1 MFRGRKDLLELA
13 KKPNSSIRICKRYL
27 RQQTVLHN
35 EKPPGQDRN
44 PGKSSPAEKPLSP
57 IDAFRLR
64 FSDKAPPIKPIPSLR
79 THKAADKKAVSHTE
93 ALRSEN
99 QQEPHAQHETLPTQE
114 SSVGSHEGE
123 SISLEHLAEAYR
135 QTGAPREYV
144 KRDAWIPEQAQNLG
158 QTSAEDVDEAGEL
171 AELSRLDEEDSEI
184 EDGGELFAGEIT
196 RDYQGVIPLNGE
208 EYVKQKFPIKQGALV
223 ETRG

>member
-1 MFRGRKDLLELA
+1 MFRGRKDLLELT

-35 EKPPGQDRN
+35 EKQPGQDRN
-44 PGKSSPAEKPLSP
+44 PGKSSPEKPLSP
-57 IDAFRLR
+57 IEAFRLR

-79 THKAADKKAVSHTE
+79 THKAADKAVSHTE

-99 QQEPHAQHETLPTQE
+99 QQEPDAQHESLPTQE
-114 SSVGSHEGE
+114 SSVGSHEGG
-123 SISLEHLAEAYR
+123 SISLGDLAEAYR

-144 KRDAWIPEQAQNLG
+144 KRDAWIPEQGQNLG

-184 EDGGELFAGEIT
+184 EDGELFAGEIT